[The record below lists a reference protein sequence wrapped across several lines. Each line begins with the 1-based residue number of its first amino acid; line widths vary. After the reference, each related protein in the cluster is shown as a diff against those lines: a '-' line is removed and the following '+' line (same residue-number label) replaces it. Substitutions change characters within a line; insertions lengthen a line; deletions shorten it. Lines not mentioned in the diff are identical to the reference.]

1 MKNKFEKF
9 IIILGLN
16 LILLISLTQIVSLTR
31 QTLTA
36 LIFIVILISI
46 VEAWLSQLWEMS
58 DATELAVMK
67 KRMQD
72 TLDGETPRGVLVSP
86 ESPYYDL
93 LQSFNALQTYV
104 RHSQYDNKRD
114 VGNYQT
120 LLTSLPVG
128 VINVDR
134 HHTIDVFNQK
144 AADLL
149 GVSLPKLPISENLI
163 IRQFTLSE
171 LISQTFNTQSKQ
183 QSILN
188 LTINGET
195 RQYDASTLYH
205 QSGAEGEVMI
215 MLYDLTSVLQI
226 ERMQADFLANA
237 SHEFKTPLTAIT
249 GFVETLQGPAGD
261 DPKTRAQFL
270 TIVAN
275 ESQRLSDLVNDILSL
290 SRLKHKADGE
300 VSMIKVSE
308 IVNQQIQK
316 INSQR
321 VKIHNAVAEKFEVLG
336 VSEDATTIIQNLLT
350 NAVKYN
356 VENGEVWVTAK
367 KDKSQWTLS
376 VRDSGIGI
384 PLSQQS
390 RIFERFY
397 RGDESRQRKI
407 ASGTGLGLAIV
418 NEIVTKHNGQL
429 QVKSQVGVGTT
440 ITLTLPL

>member
-46 VEAWLSQLWEMS
+46 IEAWLSQLWEMS

-67 KRMQD
+67 KRMED
-72 TLDGETPRGVLVSP
+72 TLAGETPRGVLASP

-249 GFVETLQGPAGD
+249 VFV
-261 DPKTRAQFL
+261 
-270 TIVAN
+270 
-275 ESQRLSDLVNDILSL
+275 
-290 SRLKHKADGE
+290 
-300 VSMIKVSE
+300 
-308 IVNQQIQK
+308 
-316 INSQR
+316 
-321 VKIHNAVAEKFEVLG
+321 
-336 VSEDATTIIQNLLT
+336 
-350 NAVKYN
+350 
-356 VENGEVWVTAK
+356 
-367 KDKSQWTLS
+367 
-376 VRDSGIGI
+376 
-384 PLSQQS
+384 
-390 RIFERFY
+390 
-397 RGDESRQRKI
+397 
-407 ASGTGLGLAIV
+407 
-418 NEIVTKHNGQL
+418 
-429 QVKSQVGVGTT
+429 
-440 ITLTLPL
+440 